1 MLETNGNSVATQRAQ
16 SGGKDMLHHESGLF
30 KDSATAAG
38 LAENLRFHW
47 AQRRYATAACDFT
60 IRSSSGHYD
69 EIRHE
74 SRKLS

>member
-16 SGGKDMLHHESGLF
+16 SGGKDILHHESGLF
-30 KDSATAAG
+30 KDSAMAAS
-38 LAENLRFHW
+38 LAENLRDHRR
-47 AQRRYATAACDFT
+47 QRRLATASVAFT